1 MPSTIADMGNNLL
14 DFVMA
19 LVRDQDMAAQYAAN
33 PERVIA
39 DAHLDGVQPS
49 DVSALIPVVSESM
62 PSISQLAAHPT
73 ASDLTHAAQIP
84 ADNIWAS
91 GAAVSAFDSPF
102 TAPTHDPS
110 LDAGLHAATDAVT
123 DLAPVRTRSPS
134 PISSPHRRIV
144 RWRRSTNSRR
154 RCSPPTVGSS
164 RNSSVPMRV

>member
-62 PSISQLAAHPT
+62 PSISQLAAHPV
-73 ASDLTHAAQIP
+73 
-84 ADNIWAS
+84 AS
-91 GAAVSAFDSPF
+91 GLGFGIRLTIYRADARPKSGRGSAR
-102 TAPTHDPS
+102 
-110 LDAGLHAATDAVT
+110 G
-123 DLAPVRTRSPS
+123 
-134 PISSPHRRIV
+134 HRR
-144 RWRRSTNSRR
+144 RF
-154 RCSPPTVGSS
+154 G
-164 RNSSVPMRV
+164 SVPSSGRDHRPRSVHRTDG

>member
-1 MPSTIADMGNNLL
+1 
-14 DFVMA
+14 
-19 LVRDQDMAAQYAAN
+19 
-33 PERVIA
+33 
-39 DAHLDGVQPS
+39 
-49 DVSALIPVVSESM
+49 M

-123 DLAPVRTRSPS
+123 DL
-134 PISSPHRRIV
+134 
-144 RWRRSTNSRR
+144 
-154 RCSPPTVGSS
+154 
-164 RNSSVPMRV
+164 SSVPMRV